1 MKELERD
8 YQRKRKAI
16 EKQFYQLTKSLK
28 EELVNVL
35 VDVELT
41 IGQNKKSIKRV
52 CNERRE
58 KARAIHSTAIENSK
72 DILSELFQ
80 QVRDVTKIGFIVLN
94 SC

>member
-41 IGQNKKSIKRV
+41 IG
-52 CNERRE
+52 
-58 KARAIHSTAIENSK
+58 
-72 DILSELFQ
+72 
-80 QVRDVTKIGFIVLN
+80 
-94 SC
+94 